1 MFLQVLANF
10 DALVEDFAVH
20 ILADDIQLVI
30 VHATLAF
37 SPVQRV
43 ALVQLAKLLLVLQI
57 YIDALAGLFAVLTD
71 RLLRDHLATQ
81 APCLG
86 DDELAQGRALDLGNV
101 AVLGMLASEESVEV
115 TDDIGVLQ

>member
-1 MFLQVLANF
+1 MFLQILANF

-30 VHATLAF
+30 VHAALAF
-37 SPVQRV
+37 SPT
-43 ALVQLAKLLLVLQI
+43 ASSAGLARKVLLVLQV

-71 RLLRDHLATQ
+71 RLLGDHLATQ